1 MLASPASACRDVPPG
16 SGRPGCAPRLRVPRA
31 GTKLE
36 ETVLGGDTLVLAAEK
51 CSPEHSHVFSS
62 AHCGYPAPGYPGPS
76 FVFTPFFTVGSFSF
90 TKPML
95 LALVCA
101 IAVVGFFWAAFA
113 KPKIVPRGVQNLGEM
128 GVEFVREQIMRP
140 MIGKR
145 GDTFLPFLVSLFF
158 FIWLMNL
165 MEIIPI
171 AQFPAMSLIGFPA
184 ALMLM
189 VYGTYTYLGIKHQGL
204 GGYFK
209 NMIPGGVPWPIL
221 IILAPVEILQ
231 YLLIRPFTLAVRL
244 FANMFAGH
252 ILLLVFTLATWY
264 LFSLS
269 IGLLF
274 SVTSFVLTIVLTAFE
289 MLIQAL
295 QAYIFTIL
303 TAQYIGGSL
312 EASH

>member
-101 IAVVGFFWAAFA
+101 VGVVGFFWAAFA
-113 KPKIVPRGVQNLGEM
+113 NPKIVPRGVQNLGEM

-209 NMIPGGVPWPIL
+209 NMIRGVPWPIL

>member
-1 MLASPASACRDVPPG
+1 
-16 SGRPGCAPRLRVPRA
+16 VPRA
-31 GTKLE
+31 GTKQE
-36 ETVLGGDTLVLAAEK
+36 ETVLGGDMLVLAAEK
-51 CSPEHSHVFSS
+51 CTPENSHVSTS
-62 AHCGYPAPGYPGPS
+62 AHCGFPAPGYPGPS
-76 FVFTPFFTVGSFSF
+76 FIFTPFFRWGGFYF

-101 IAVVGFFWAAFA
+101 VAVVAFFWVAFGN
-113 KPKIVPRGVQNLGEM
+113 PKIVPRGVQNLGEM
-128 GVEFVREQIMRP
+128 GIGFVREQILLP

-145 GDTFLPFLVSLFF
+145 GDKFLPFLVSLFF

-165 MEIIPI
+165 MEIIPV
-171 AQFPAMSLIGFPA
+171 AQFPPMSLIAFPV

-209 NMIPGGVPWPIL
+209 NMVPTGVPGPIL
-221 IILAPVEILQ
+221 VILAPVEILQ
-231 YLLIRPFTLAVRL
+231 YVLIRPFTLAIRL

-252 ILLLVFTLATWY
+252 ILLLIFTLATWY

-269 IGLLF
+269 ISLLF
-274 SVTSFVLTIVLTAFE
+274 SVTSFVLTVVLTAFE

-312 EASH
+312 EAGH

>member
-1 MLASPASACRDVPPG
+1 
-16 SGRPGCAPRLRVPRA
+16 
-31 GTKLE
+31 
-36 ETVLGGDTLVLAAEK
+36 LGGDTLILAAAK
-51 CSPEHSHVFSS
+51 CSPEHSHVSS
-62 AHCGYPAPGYPGPS
+62 PAHCGFPAPGYPGPT
-76 FVFTPFFTVGSFSF
+76 FIFTPFFRWGGFYF

-101 IAVVGFFWAAFA
+101 VGVVAFFWAAFA
-113 KPKIVPRGVQNLGEM
+113 NPKIVPRGVQGLGEM
-128 GVEFVREQIMRP
+128 GIGFVREQILLP

-145 GDTFLPFLVSLFF
+145 GDKFLPFLVSLFF

-165 MEIIPI
+165 MEIIPV
-171 AQFPAMSLIGFPA
+171 AQFPPMSLIAFPV

-209 NMIPGGVPWPIL
+209 NMVPTGVPGPIL

-231 YLLIRPFTLAVRL
+231 YVLIRPFTLAIRL

-252 ILLLVFTLATWY
+252 ILLLIFTLATWY
-264 LFSLS
+264 LFTLS
-269 IGLLF
+269 ISLLF
-274 SVTSFVLTIVLTAFE
+274 SVTSFILTVVLTAFE

-312 EASH
+312 EAGH

>member
-1 MLASPASACRDVPPG
+1 
-16 SGRPGCAPRLRVPRA
+16 VPRA
-31 GTKLE
+31 GTKQE

-51 CSPEHSHVFSS
+51 CSPEHSHIFSS
-62 AHCGYPAPGYPGPS
+62 AHCGYPAPGYPGPT
-76 FVFTPFFTVGSFSF
+76 FIFTPFFRLGAFYF

-101 IAVVGFFWAAFA
+101 VGVVGFFWAAFA
-113 KPKIVPRGVQNLGEM
+113 NPKLVPRGVQGLGEM
-128 GVEFVREQIMRP
+128 GIGFVREQILLP

-145 GDTFLPFLVSLFF
+145 GDKFLPFLVSLFF

-165 MEIIPI
+165 MEIIPV
-171 AQFPAMSLIGFPA
+171 AQFPPMSLIAFPV

-209 NMIPGGVPWPIL
+209 NMIPTGVPGPIL

-231 YLLIRPFTLAVRL
+231 YVLIRPFTLAIRL

-252 ILLLVFTLATWY
+252 ILLLIFTLATWY

-274 SVTSFVLTIVLTAFE
+274 SVTSFVLTVVLTAFE

-312 EASH
+312 EAGH

>member
-1 MLASPASACRDVPPG
+1 
-16 SGRPGCAPRLRVPRA
+16 
-31 GTKLE
+31 
-36 ETVLGGDTLVLAAEK
+36 LGGDTLILAAVH
-51 CSPEHSHVFSS
+51 CPPEHSHIFSPD
-62 AHCGYPAPGYPGPS
+62 HCGYPAPGYPGPT
-76 FVFTPFFTVGSFSF
+76 FIFTPFFRAGGFYF

-101 IAVVGFFWAAFA
+101 VGVVGFFWAAFA
-113 KPKIVPRGVQNLGEM
+113 NPKIVPRGVQNLGEM
-128 GVEFVREQIMRP
+128 GIGFVREQILLP

-145 GDTFLPFLVSLFF
+145 GDNFLPFLVSLFF

-165 MEIIPI
+165 MEIIPV
-171 AQFPAMSLIGFPA
+171 AQFPAMSMIAFPV

-209 NMIPGGVPWPIL
+209 NMIPSGVPGPIL

-231 YLLIRPFTLAVRL
+231 YVLIRPFTLAIRL

-252 ILLLVFTLATWY
+252 ILLLIFTLATWY

-274 SVTSFVLTIVLTAFE
+274 SVTSFVLTVVLTAFE

-312 EASH
+312 EAGH

>member
-1 MLASPASACRDVPPG
+1 V
-16 SGRPGCAPRLRVPRA
+16 GRKR
-31 GTKLE
+31 E
-36 ETVLGGDTLVLAAEK
+36 ETDLTGDIVALVAEK
-51 CSPEHSHVFSS
+51 CTEENSHIFSAS
-62 AHCGYPAPGYPGPS
+62 HCGYPAPGYPGPS
-76 FVFTPFFTVGSFSF
+76 YIFTPFFTIGSFSF

-95 LALVCA
+95 LVLVCML
-101 IAVVGFFWAAFA
+101 IVIGFFWAAFGN
-113 KPKIVPRGVQNLGEM
+113 PKLVPRGAQNLGEL
-128 GVEFVREQIMRP
+128 GITFVRDQILRP
-140 MIGKR
+140 MMGKR
-145 GDTFLPFLVSLFF
+145 GDGFLPFLVSLFF
-158 FIWLMNL
+158 FIWVANL
-165 MEIIPI
+165 MEIIPV
-171 AQFPAMSLIGFPA
+171 AQFPPMSIFAFPV

-204 GGYFK
+204 GGYFA
-209 NMIPGGVPWPIL
+209 NMIPKDVPPPIL
-221 IILAPVEILQ
+221 IILAPVEIAQ
-231 YLLIRPFTLAVRL
+231 YIIIRPFTLAIRL

-312 EASH
+312 EAGH